1 MSSSL
6 LIAIVGVLYAGTT
19 GMLVYEGQL
28 WKALIFT
35 GYTIG
40 QVGFYFDSRLP

>member
-1 MSSSL
+1 MTSSWI
-6 LIAIVGVLYAGTT
+6 IAVVGVLYAATVIA
-19 GMLVYEGQL
+19 LVYEKQY

-40 QVGFYFDSRLP
+40 QVGFYFDTRP